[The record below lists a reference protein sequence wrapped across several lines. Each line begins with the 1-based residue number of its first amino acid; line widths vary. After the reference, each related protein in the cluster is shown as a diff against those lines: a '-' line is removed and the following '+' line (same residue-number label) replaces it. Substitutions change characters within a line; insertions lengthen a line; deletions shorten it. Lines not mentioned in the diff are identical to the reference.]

1 MSQWAGR
8 PLIVCEK
15 GSAGSIGSIGSMG
28 STGSTGSTG
37 SMGSMGSTGVVR
49 RIKIRSAAK
58 YIWGDARTW
67 YSSQQSLV
75 SRFLNN
81 WHLSQFPNQV
91 RSKSTAHKI
100 RKRRPIISHFQ
111 FLISISRPAHTFL
124 PPLRRRL
131 HYWKASRGRPLPS
144 RSSMHSPRQI
154 PKASWTAST
163 HHCCHSRRS

>member
-1 MSQWAGR
+1 MSPWAGR

-15 GSAGSIGSIGSMG
+15 GSAGSVG
-28 STGSTGSTG
+28 STGST
-37 SMGSMGSTGVVR
+37 GSTGVVR

-91 RSKSTAHKI
+91 RSEGTAHKI

-111 FLISISRPAHTFL
+111 FLIPSNPIHTFL
-124 PPLRRRL
+124 PPSRRRL
-131 HYWKASRGRPLPS
+131 HYWKASRGRLLPS

-163 HHCCHSRRS
+163 HHYCRCRRS